1 MQNNAYTDLTGLL
14 YNTHV
19 WSYDDGQFYVT
30 HGVHSQRPS
39 AAHCFSHEQL
49 TACHRLFPYALRGAL
64 AWSKKNLDKSY
75 VYGSI
80 AGATL
85 NYLKCP
91 IDFYN
96 ERFLTISVSRV
107 LELEET
113 DDKELI
119 RIHATTLEVEELVV
133 KGETVPFVYHC
144 ANHWHTITR
153 EQLDKHFSDWSER
166 WKIGKDLGLES
177 LELSQLVFTQV
188 TEPSEGTLP
197 QGLVF
202 E

>member
-1 MQNNAYTDLTGLL
+1 MPNHDYPDLTGLL
-14 YNTHV
+14 YNSHV
-19 WSYDDGQFYVT
+19 WTHDAGKFYVT
-30 HGVHSQRPS
+30 QGVHGIRPGN
-39 AAHCFSHEQL
+39 AHCFSHEQL
-49 TACHRLFPYALRGAL
+49 KTCHPLFPDALLGVL
-64 AWSKKNLDKSY
+64 AWSEKNLNKAY

-107 LELEET
+107 LDMHELDHEF
-113 DDKELI
+113 I
-119 RIHATTLEVEELVV
+119 RIHGTTLEVEETEING
-133 KGETVPFVYHC
+133 KMVPFVYQC

-153 EQLDKHFSDWSER
+153 AQVDQHFPGWAER
-166 WKIGKDLGLES
+166 WKIGKDLGLEP
-177 LELSQLVFTQV
+177 LELSQLSFTKPVDAVSQA
-188 TEPSEGTLP
+188 LP
-197 QGLVF
+197 QSLVF